1 MTAIETKFRGNFSES
16 FKKNIQKAAEKMS
29 DDQDSIEIPD
39 SGGQV
44 LVRKGSEA
52 ADNRSDL
59 IGTAKCTPFSYKGK
73 DFLVCV
79 R

>member
-1 MTAIETKFRGNFSES
+1 MTATQTKFRGNFSDS
-16 FKKNIQKAAEKMS
+16 FKDNIQKAAEEMS

-44 LVRKGSEA
+44 LVRKDSEA
-52 ADNRSDL
+52 ADERSDL
-59 IGTAKCTPFSYKGK
+59 IGTAKCTPFSYKESE
-73 DFLVCV
+73 FLVCV